1 LFHLVDDRAGFL
13 DDAVG
18 QGLNVI
24 GAAQRIDGVAD
35 LGFFLDDDL
44 GVAGDAG

>member
-1 LFHLVDDRAGFL
+1 MIVAGFL

-24 GAAQRIDGVAD
+24 GAAQRIDGVAH